1 MSLIYPVCENFFKEL
16 VLMLKFVGLAN
27 PPVPFYMY
35 YSALTLRF
43 NYSKKKDVTAFIN
56 TKRFY
61 V

>member
-1 MSLIYPVCENFFKEL
+1 MNVEL
-16 VLMLKFVGLAN
+16 VLMLRFVGLAN
-27 PPVPFYMY
+27 PPVPLYMY

-56 TKRFY
+56 TKRFP